1 LEQPHF
7 VKTIRENR
15 QRSWRKISDRF
26 LIGKRR
32 NNVKTFFVLYL
43 FSRRAISELFLFS
56 TVLTK
61 GAAPFRSQSAHWVL
75 KRLWAKS
82 PRIPPI
88 FAIPR
93 RRLNSYVVLTVTA
106 LLALSFAGCAS
117 APKPAG
123 ASAPLGKGLGDVPAF
138 VNDAYLNA
146 SEDVLIGVGTYKI
159 GKDMSRMGT
168 GKTFAETR
176 ARADVS
182 RQLSTIVKNMV
193 NDYTAVSEIDPS
205 AALSFQETIT
215 QSLSKSELRGAK
227 AIKID
232 TDGNG
237 LLWVVIEYSKS
248 AAANEVNQA
257 VNAAKLAVPAAATF
271 NALERMNTAFD
282 KEAGGGP
289 VPVGD

>member
-1 LEQPHF
+1 
-7 VKTIRENR
+7 
-15 QRSWRKISDRF
+15 

-32 NNVKTFFVLYL
+32 NKVKTFFVL
-43 FSRRAISELFLFS
+43 
-56 TVLTK
+56 TV
-61 GAAPFRSQSAHWVL
+61 AAV
-75 KRLWAKS
+75 
-82 PRIPPI
+82 
-88 FAIPR
+88 
-93 RRLNSYVVLTVTA
+93 
-106 LLALSFAGCAS
+106 LALPLAGCAS
-117 APKPAG
+117 APKSAG
-123 ASAPLGKGLGDVPAF
+123 ASAPLGKGLGGVPAF

-159 GKDMSRMGT
+159 GNDMSRMGT